1 MVVYFLDQNN
11 VIRNFI
17 KIENLNKKYKF
28 SIKDKAKFKLRAKK
42 MVKLIL
48 LSLSNKEDIRY
59 Y

>member
-42 MVKLIL
+42 W
-48 LSLSNKEDIRY
+48 
-59 Y
+59 